1 MSKLKFLLPIISLVL
16 IITFLDFISVFFL
29 QFSMLD
35 LLKEYY
41 LIGIIFGFKEAREA
55 IPKLFDFWQSMPVT
69 IHVGLIL
76 LYICLGIFLVDFAKY
91 LFKRLLFK
99 PLKI

>member
-35 LLKEYY
+35 LLQEYF
-41 LIGIIFGFKEAREA
+41 LIGIFFGFKQTREA

-91 LFKRLLFK
+91 FFKRLSFK